1 MNEMIL
7 FEVGFVE
14 ILYICGN
21 LKAAYKKRTKLFI
34 FSPPFSCKMP
44 TRKRKKKKKK

>member
-1 MNEMIL
+1 
-7 FEVGFVE
+7 VE

-34 FSPPFSCKMP
+34 FSPLFPVKCQQGKG
-44 TRKRKKKKKK
+44 KKKTKNKRIMLLTNR